1 VGELNW
7 DGKKVVINNN
17 EIGAISQMLYDDI
30 TGIQYGKKDDPF
42 GWSMVL

>member
-1 VGELNW
+1 
-7 DGKKVVINNN
+7 
-17 EIGAISQMLYDDI
+17 MLYDDI